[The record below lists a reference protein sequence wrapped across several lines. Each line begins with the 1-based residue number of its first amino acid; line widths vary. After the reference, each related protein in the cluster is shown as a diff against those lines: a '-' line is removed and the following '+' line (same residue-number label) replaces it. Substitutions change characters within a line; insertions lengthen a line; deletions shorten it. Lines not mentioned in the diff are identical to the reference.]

1 MKLLRFI
8 LYALAWIAAALCAIW
23 AVGALYF
30 DFPKAGVL
38 TNAPAPRT
46 GIRISRASSGKVYRG
61 AISKSRNER
70 RMFKLHISP
79 VI

>member
-8 LYALAWIAAALCAIW
+8 LYALAWLAAFLCAVW
-23 AVGALYF
+23 ATGALYF

-38 TNAPAPRT
+38 TNTPPPRT